1 MPLINNR
8 CTTGTRRIREKTLIL
23 CIPWPQNGCVFHGFL
38 AQPLTHQS
46 TLNYERPYQINEWL
60 LLTATGN
67 VTYIYRYIYIY
78 EVPCDISVWELCEMM
93 APKKLLSWLVTN
105 PALWRIWLC
114 VVFIFMG
121 FIIQLTGGLHL
132 LYPPSPFLPHSSQAT
147 QVVVSPLVSP
157 VLGWCKERH
166 CDFAFGANANL
177 AIGWYVS

>member
-1 MPLINNR
+1 MNECLHIVIKVLLYMCFQYLASNICSRTTKLLI
-8 CTTGTRRIREKTLIL
+8 RRI
-23 CIPWPQNGCVFHGFL
+23 
-38 AQPLTHQS
+38 QS
-46 TLNYERPYQINEWL
+46 TKWDRGLPSIY
-60 LLTATGN
+60 GV
-67 VTYIYRYIYIY
+67 VTW
-78 EVPCDISVWELCEMM
+78 ENDDNLVPMDAKHISVWELCEMM

-177 AIGWYVS
+177 AIGLYVS